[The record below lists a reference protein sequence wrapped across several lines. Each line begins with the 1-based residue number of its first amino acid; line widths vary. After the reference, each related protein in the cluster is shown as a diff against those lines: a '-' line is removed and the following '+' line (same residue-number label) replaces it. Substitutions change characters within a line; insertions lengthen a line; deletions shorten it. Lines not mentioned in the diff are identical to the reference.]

1 MTLNETKLPAD
12 GILESLMQNLRTGLS
27 FMAKLAIATLL
38 ILAAGILAV
47 ATAIVGLVIA
57 SIALLLRFVGRAGPR
72 RPNWR
77 ESNGTVTLEAHR
89 TAHGWRVE

>member
-1 MTLNETKLPAD
+1 MTLNETKQPAGTLPD
-12 GILESLMQNLRTGLS
+12 MILLNLRAGLS
-27 FMAKLAIATLL
+27 FMAKVAIATLL

-57 SIALLLRFVGRAGPR
+57 GIALLLRFVGRGGPR
-72 RPNWR
+72 RTGWR
-77 ESNGTVTLEAHR
+77 ENGTVTLEAHR

>member
-1 MTLNETKLPAD
+1 MTLNETKMPASGFVD
-12 GILESLMQNLRTGLS
+12 ALMHNLRAGLS
-27 FMAKLAIATLL
+27 FMAKVAIAGLL

-57 SIALLLRFVGRAGPR
+57 GIALLLRFVGRTGPR
-72 RPNWR
+72 RTWR
-77 ESNGTVTLEAHR
+77 ESDTVTLEAHR